1 MFSLPRLPERR
12 RGVGRFQHGPADG
25 DSSIGLADTRVVD
38 GRGRNRIK
46 TFPKKK
52 LEGEVLVSIVRTPF
66 DPAHE
71 SVAGR
76 REGDVLL
83 KFFISAKLFGKGI
96 DEVEMKRFGLPSFPL
111 RRGSLKF
118 TLCD

>member
-1 MFSLPRLPERR
+1 
-12 RGVGRFQHGPADG
+12 
-25 DSSIGLADTRVVD
+25 VD

-83 KFFISAKLFGKGI
+83 KFFISAKLLEKVLTKWKWKGL
-96 DEVEMKRFGLPSFPL
+96 VFPPSL
-111 RRGSLKF
+111 
-118 TLCD
+118 

>member
-1 MFSLPRLPERR
+1 LPRLPERR

-52 LEGEVLVSIVRTPF
+52 LEGEVLVSVVRTPF